1 MVHNNN
7 GITDTHPITYL
18 QNSVSGKAK
27 QIIESYSC
35 NPAYY
40 ETALIDLKNHSGTPS
55 VVVSGFINQLESL
68 HAPDSN
74 DIKSFVAFSIFLM
87 CSVQTF
93 EYFGFQADLQIA
105 FLSNAFLSNAPH
117 CLKKRKRKCLKIFDE
132 VD

>member
-7 GITDTHPITYL
+7 GITDTHRITYL

-27 QIIESYSC
+27 QITESYSC

-55 VVVSGFINQLESL
+55 VVVSAFINKLESL
-68 HAPDSN
+68 HATDLN
-74 DIKSFVAFSIFLM
+74 DKKSFVAFSNFRK

-93 EYFGFQADLQIA
+93 EYFGFQAGLQSSK
-105 FLSNAFLSNAPH
+105 L
-117 CLKKRKRKCLKIFDE
+117 LKKTEEK
-132 VD
+132 VP